1 MKGTI
6 KRVLILIAMFAFGF
20 FVVGP
25 LAMQLAKADG
35 RTPTPDQPFAFKC
48 DGPNFQQTADG
59 CAQRLMDLC
68 PNGVELAKVVAT
80 PPDVTPARIT
90 GVARCAALKGV
101 ST

>member
-25 LAMQLAKADG
+25 LAMRLAKADD
-35 RTPTPDQPFAFKC
+35 TVPTPGQPFAFKC
-48 DGPNFQQTADG
+48 DGPSFQETADG
-59 CAQRLMDLC
+59 CAERLMKLC
-68 PNGVELAKVVAT
+68 PSGVEMGKVVAT
-80 PPDVTPARIT
+80 PPDVTPARII
-90 GVARCAALKGV
+90 GVARCAAVKGA